1 MTSPTARRM
10 KWNIICFV
18 FALASYKSEAFAT
31 SFTPSSTRGG
41 SSTVSLHV
49 LKNPNGEYKN
59 GAAVDIFD
67 EEPTNNGFQ
76 KKNGVNGDSKNGQ
89 HVDTLM
95 EAQFVAE
102 TNLPSDLGLFRVRA
116 YRTAPS
122 SNPFTGNEPC
132 VIYSADKPP
141 FGVSGELRENVPIR
155 VHDQCLTS
163 EVFGSN
169 RYVLCRHISADFRSL
184 QISDTDFRQSHF

>member
-1 MTSPTARRM
+1 MISPTARRM
-10 KWNIICFV
+10 KWTIICFV

-31 SFTPSSTRGG
+31 SFTPSFTSSSTRGG

-59 GAAVDIFD
+59 GAASVDIFD
-67 EEPTNNGFQ
+67 EESTNNGFQ
-76 KKNGVNGDSKNGQ
+76 KKNGVNGDSKNG
-89 HVDTLM
+89 HEIDALM
-95 EAQFVAE
+95 EAEFVAE

-116 YRTAPS
+116 YRTAQS

-141 FGVSGELRENVPIR
+141 FGANGELRENVPIR

-169 RYVLCRHISADFRSL
+169 RYVRCMHISSNLSISFAAD
-184 QISDTDFRQSHF
+184 I